1 MGVAL
6 AWRGGKKRR
15 RFAPFSGPVGQFPWS
30 GPGSFSSGV
39 SLVSRRPFWSGP
51 CGPLSGLGLL
61 GLASGPAFP
70 PAGGPAGPSSGAVCP
85 VLCFSGSGP
94 ALGFWLPWVPLGW
107 VLGVL
112 VPHFSP
118 PSGLFVR
125 SWPKHKVARPQF
137 SHSSRSRSF
146 SCSRSLLLGITS
158 PRWLCAFTTTSSA
171 SLARKGVVGS
181 KWASPWPDY
190 TLQSVWTGQQVGVAL
205 ALQSVWTSLRL
216 KTVLRGSK
224 WAAPWPTQH

>member
-1 MGVAL
+1 MRPPVRSRPSWPGLRACL
-6 AWRGGKKRR
+6 PAGWRPCWAVLGRCVP
-15 RFAPFSGPVGQFPWS
+15 RFVFFRLRSGPW
-30 GPGSFSSGV
+30 
-39 SLVSRRPFWSGP
+39 
-51 CGPLSGLGLL
+51 
-61 GLASGPAFP
+61 
-70 PAGGPAGPSSGAVCP
+70 
-85 VLCFSGSGP
+85 VLF
-94 ALGFWLPWVPLGW
+94 ALGSVGPFLT
-107 VLGVL
+107 
-112 VPHFSP
+112 S
-118 PSGLFVR
+118 SGLFVR
-125 SWPKHKVARPQF
+125 PWPKHKVARPQF

-158 PRWLCAFTTTSSA
+158 PRWLCAFTTTTSA